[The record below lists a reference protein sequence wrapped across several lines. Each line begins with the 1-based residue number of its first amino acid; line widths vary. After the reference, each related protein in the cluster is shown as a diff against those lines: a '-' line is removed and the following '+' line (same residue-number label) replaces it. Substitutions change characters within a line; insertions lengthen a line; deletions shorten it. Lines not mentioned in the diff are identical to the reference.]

1 MKIQSTILHHSIG
14 IIWAWL
20 VLGHLKKSRIC
31 DTISK
36 LINLRISHSVTG
48 DCSVYYLPCKYNLS
62 PTISLQNKERNIF
75 RWCWLVT
82 AISILLTLLCPICD
96 VRPGSPTT
104 SLDRATQVDLQD
116 HGEPPGNGTAFPLHD
131 MAPQGSRVHPVPLSR
146 PGSATDPRPA
156 VHQLS
161 HRKSLPVDIIIS
173 PATVEERSDVVVV
186 VACAS
191 WMLS

>member
-1 MKIQSTILHHSIG
+1 MTRYLSLSTWGSVI
-14 IIWAWL
+14 AWQ
-20 VLGHLKKSRIC
+20 GTAQYITC
-31 DTISK
+31 PANITF
-36 LINLRISHSVTG
+36 
-48 DCSVYYLPCKYNLS
+48 
-62 PTISLQNKERNIF
+62 LQQFHFKTKREIF
-75 RWCWLVT
+75 LDDCWLVT
-82 AISILLTLLCPICD
+82 AISILLTLLCPVCD

-146 PGSATDPRPA
+146 PGSAADPRPA